1 MHRLLRFKVRPDG
14 FRQLSGISVSTK
26 MSVQLVAHQSQS
38 TMQAVSWGSREVLSL
53 FGRCAM
59 TKRNWC
65 GSLVCVVGALAW
77 GACGST
83 AIAQDVAAPDLERAA
98 AAEVRRREAAVGVE
112 RGGLDAT
119 VEARPRVA
127 VVPGARDGGLDAVA
141 RAVNGELTDVARALR
156 RLDQSYAVRGFQ
168 GCGAWTAGSV
178 FVDWR
183 AKGVKPQDR
192 VAVLPP
198 DPIVLG
204 RPKAAVCCR
213 PCSICGGTHLGA
225 GGCSC
230 GATIINVPPAQPA
243 RPCCDGP
250 SLPTPTLL
258 PMPVPLEGTL
268 PAPAR

>member
-1 MHRLLRFKVRPDG
+1 
-14 FRQLSGISVSTK
+14 
-26 MSVQLVAHQSQS
+26 
-38 TMQAVSWGSREVLSL
+38 
-53 FGRCAM
+53 M
-59 TKRNWC
+59 TKKKWC
-65 GSLVCVVGALAW
+65 WSLVCVVGAVVW
-77 GACGST
+77 GACGSA
-83 AIAQDVAAPDLERAA
+83 AIAQDAAAPDLERAA

-119 VEARPRVA
+119 VEVRPRAA
-127 VVPGARDGGLDAVA
+127 VVYGERGRGLDATA

-168 GCGAWTAGSV
+168 GCGACTAGSV

-204 RPKAAVCCR
+204 RPKAAVCSH
-213 PCSICGGTHLGA
+213 PCSSCGRTYFGA

-230 GATIINVPPAQPA
+230 GTTILYVLPAQTE

-250 SLPTPTLL
+250 SLPTPTLQ
-258 PMPVPLEGTL
+258 PTPVPLEGTL